1 MTDKERIDWLRHEL
15 DRHNY
20 NYYVKNAPEIS
31 DQEFDTLMHEL
42 QALEANHPE
51 WDDDASPTRRVGSD
65 LSHEFV
71 QVAHRTPMLSLDNTY
86 NRAEVGAFYQ
96 RVSEALGGEPFAV
109 CCELK
114 FDGLSI
120 SLTYEEG
127 RLVRAVTRGDGV
139 RGDDVTAN
147 VRTIR
152 SVPLRLDPAGMCEAR
167 EEPLF
172 ANPRNA
178 AAGTLKSKNSAVVA
192 RRRLDA
198 YLYYLLGDT
207 LPSDSHYANM
217 QAAAAWGFRVS
228 DAARLAHSL
237 DDIYAFIDYWDEARR
252 ELPVATD
259 GIVLKVDSLAQQR
272 RLGATAKSPR
282 WAIAYKFQAERARTR
297 LREVTYQVGRTGAV
311 TPVANMDPVLLA
323 GTTVR
328 RASLHNEDIM
338 RQLDLHVGD
347 WVYVEKAGEI
357 IPQVVGV
364 DSSARQPGSPAV
376 HFIDRCPECGATL
389 VRYEGEA
396 AHYCP
401 NDTACPPQ
409 LKGRIEHFISRDA
422 MDISSLGPETVDDYY
437 NRGLIHDAAD
447 LYGIRTSDIN
457 GADGGRQRSAERI
470 VEGIARSRTVPFER
484 VVFAL
489 GIRFVGK
496 VVAKQL
502 ARHFSD
508 IDTLMAATPD
518 DLLQTEGVGT
528 VIAQSVVNYFAN
540 PDNRRFVER
549 LRQAGLQM
557 TVERTET
564 ISDRLTGQ
572 TIVISGTF
580 VHHSRDE
587 YKTLIERHGG
597 KNAGSISKKTSFILA
612 GDNMGPAKLEKATKL
627 GIRLVSEDEFLAMIE

>member
-152 SVPLRLDPAGMCEAR
+152 SVPLRLDPAGMWPAVFEIRGEVLMPWESFERLNREREAR

-217 QAAAAWGFRVS
+217 QAAAAWGFRIS

-237 DDIYAFIDYWDEARR
+237 DDI
-252 ELPVATD
+252 
-259 GIVLKVDSLAQQR
+259 
-272 RLGATAKSPR
+272 
-282 WAIAYKFQAERARTR
+282 
-297 LREVTYQVGRTGAV
+297 
-311 TPVANMDPVLLA
+311 
-323 GTTVR
+323 
-328 RASLHNEDIM
+328 
-338 RQLDLHVGD
+338 
-347 WVYVEKAGEI
+347 
-357 IPQVVGV
+357 
-364 DSSARQPGSPAV
+364 
-376 HFIDRCPECGATL
+376 
-389 VRYEGEA
+389 
-396 AHYCP
+396 
-401 NDTACPPQ
+401 
-409 LKGRIEHFISRDA
+409 
-422 MDISSLGPETVDDYY
+422 
-437 NRGLIHDAAD
+437 
-447 LYGIRTSDIN
+447 
-457 GADGGRQRSAERI
+457 
-470 VEGIARSRTVPFER
+470 
-484 VVFAL
+484 
-489 GIRFVGK
+489 
-496 VVAKQL
+496 
-502 ARHFSD
+502 
-508 IDTLMAATPD
+508 
-518 DLLQTEGVGT
+518 
-528 VIAQSVVNYFAN
+528 
-540 PDNRRFVER
+540 
-549 LRQAGLQM
+549 
-557 TVERTET
+557 
-564 ISDRLTGQ
+564 
-572 TIVISGTF
+572 
-580 VHHSRDE
+580 
-587 YKTLIERHGG
+587 
-597 KNAGSISKKTSFILA
+597 
-612 GDNMGPAKLEKATKL
+612 
-627 GIRLVSEDEFLAMIE
+627 